1 MDNRLMSL
9 IKKIPQGKGIID
21 VGTDHGY
28 IPAFLASNG
37 YPGNIIASDIN
48 AAPLKTGMLNAKA
61 AGVEDKIT
69 FIHCNGLEKCP
80 NRDIDTI
87 LIAGMGGDTIC
98 GILDRDEWVMDE
110 AYLLILQPMSKAE
123 VLRYWLVNNGFEI
136 KSEELCEE
144 CGRIYQII
152 TSRFGGHTELNDA
165 ELFTGKY
172 DQIYSSPWFYT
183 KLSKLIKSTQK
194 SISGLD
200 CSSGVDILTRKK
212 LTEEVYAQLIEMK
225 TKYMEKNN
233 AAY

>member
-9 IKKIPQGKGIID
+9 VKKIPHGKGVID

-28 IPAFLASNG
+28 IPVYLAVNG
-37 YPGNIIASDIN
+37 YSGKIIASDIN
-48 AAPLKTGMLNAKA
+48 SAPLKTSMLNAKA
-61 AGVEDKIT
+61 ADVEDKIN
-69 FIHCNGLEKCP
+69 FIHCNGLAKCP

-98 GILDRDEWVMDE
+98 GILDRDEWVMNE

-144 CGRIYQII
+144 GGRIYQVIV
-152 TSRFGGHTELNDA
+152 SRFGGFTELNDA

-172 DQIYSSPWFYT
+172 EQISASPWFYT
-183 KLSKLIKSTQK
+183 KLLKLIKSTQK
-194 SISGLD
+194 SIGGLD
-200 CSSGVDILTRKK
+200 CSSGADILTRKK
-212 LTEEVYAQLIEMK
+212 LMEEIYVQLVEMK
-225 TKYMEKNN
+225 TKYTEK
-233 AAY
+233 

>member
-1 MDNRLMSL
+1 MDKRLISL
-9 IKKIPQGKGIID
+9 LRKIPQGKGIID

-28 IPAFLASNG
+28 IPVFLASNG

-48 AAPLKTGMLNAKA
+48 SAPLKTGMLNAEA
-61 AGVEDKIT
+61 AGVEDRIS

-136 KSEELCEE
+136 KSEDLCEE
-144 CGRIYQII
+144 GGRIYQII
-152 TSRFGGHTELNDA
+152 TSRFDGFSELNDA
-165 ELFTGKY
+165 ELFMGKY
-172 DQIYSSPWFYT
+172 EQICTSPLFYA

-194 SISGLD
+194 SILGLD
-200 CSSGVDILTRKK
+200 CSSSVDILTRKK
-212 LTEEVYAQLIEMK
+212 LMEEIYVQLIEMK
-225 TKYMEKNN
+225 TKYTEKEY
-233 AAY
+233 ACY